1 MTLLVTRNVVAMSEL
16 RHDAVSD
23 RLVIV
28 AEARGARPHTLT
40 AARDDDRGAEHCPF
54 CPGHEDWTPPETTRT
69 GDGRPGSAG
78 WRVRVFPNLYP
89 ITDAHEVVV
98 LSPDHD
104 RTLAALT
111 DDEAVEVFLV
121 LRDRVHALREAGS
134 AFATAILN
142 QGRAAGAS
150 IAHPHAQVFAL
161 DFVPPEV
168 LQRRA
173 RQLEAPDLLE
183 TDVQAAR
190 QHDLLLDDGEGAR
203 AWCPYA
209 SIAPLVVRVAASR
222 SFPPDFARAADDDVA
237 AVARAA
243 RDAVARLDRVVPH
256 APYNLVV
263 QTAPRWHVEIVPR
276 LGVLAGFE
284 QTTGVHVTTLSPARS
299 AAMLREAAP

>member
-1 MTLLVTRNVVAMSEL
+1 MSEL

-23 RLVIV
+23 RLVVV
-28 AEARGARPHTLT
+28 AEARGARPHTLS
-40 AARDDDRGAEHCPF
+40 AAPDDDRGPEHCPF
-54 CPGHEDWTPPETTRT
+54 CPGHEDQTPPEITRT
-69 GDGRPGSAG
+69 GNGAPGSPG

-89 ITDAHEVVV
+89 ITDAHEVVA
-98 LSPDHD
+98 LSPDHH
-104 RTLAALT
+104 RALAALSG
-111 DDEAVEVFLV
+111 DEAVEVFLV
-121 LRDRVHALREAGS
+121 LRDRVRVLRGKGY

-173 RQLEAPDLLE
+173 RQREAPDLLD
-183 TDVQAAR
+183 TDVETAR
-190 QHDLLLDDGEGAR
+190 EHDLVVAQGDAVR
-203 AWCPYA
+203 TWCPFA
-209 SIAPLVVRVAASR
+209 SVAPLVVRIATSR
-222 SFPPDFARAADDDVA
+222 PFPPDFARAADDDVA

-263 QTAPRWHVEIVPR
+263 QTEPRWHVEIVPR

-284 QTTGVHVTTLSPARS
+284 QTTGVYVTTLSPERG
-299 AAMLREAAP
+299 AAMLRESGAG